1 MNIRKVTCKG
11 IIGGNVM
18 RNTAAQTIEQRHDY
32 HTVKWYKNWKLITSG
47 IGIIFILIVIGLTYY
62 QANHFNAKI
71 TINNVNVGHLTVEEA
86 LKQLQSSVLTNEVY
100 IGNELIFDGKD
111 TKMEFTEDDL
121 PAIKKHL
128 KSQWTFFPSF
138 KSKNYFLMPKTKDK
152 YRSET
157 LKEEFEQK
165 LISMNQQLKAPKDA
179 QAILKDGKIIISE
192 SRDGTQY
199 DVTTLLN
206 NYDKQEYISEIHLD
220 SSFILPI
227 KEDSE
232 IVKNQEKKLQ
242 QLLQGTVEYKVQDQV
257 YSLKASELIKNAT
270 VSKDLDVSIDPANIT
285 NKITEI
291 DNSQSTLGK
300 HFTFKTHSGKV
311 ISVKGQGYGWAL
323 DVEKEAAL
331 VKSAFENGEK
341 ALSATNIIGNGWS
354 NEGYGY
360 NTLTNNGI
368 GDTYA
373 EVSIKEQRIWLYKDG
388 KLILS
393 THVVTGK
400 HSTQQD
406 TLPGVWYILY
416 KRSPYTLTGST
427 AGNPNYSIE
436 VDYWAPFTNSG
447 QGFHDAGWRNNW
459 SSNAYLTA
467 GSGGCVNVPP
477 NVMKDVYNNLET
489 YEPVVVY

>member
-1 MNIRKVTCKG
+1 MIIRKVTCRG
-11 IIGGNVM
+11 INGGNVM
-18 RNTAAQTIEQRHDY
+18 GNTAAQTIEQRHDY
-32 HTVKWYKNWKLITSG
+32 HTVKWYKNWKFITGG
-47 IGIIFILIVIGLTYY
+47 IGIIFILIIIGLNYY

-71 TINNVNVGHLTVEEA
+71 TINNVNVGHLTAEDA
-86 LKQLQSSVLTNEVY
+86 LKTLQTSVLKNEVY
-100 IGNELIFDGKD
+100 IENELILDGKD

-138 KSKNYFLMPKTKDK
+138 KSKNYSLLPKNKDK

-157 LKEEFEQK
+157 LKKEFEQK
-165 LISMNQQLKAPKDA
+165 LISMNQDLQAPKDA
-179 QAILKDGKIIISE
+179 QAILENGEISI
-192 SRDGTQY
+192 SKSIDGTQY
-199 DVTTLLN
+199 DVTTLLK
-206 NYDKQEYISEIHLD
+206 NYDKQEYISEIHLE

-232 IVKNQEKKLQ
+232 IVKNEEKKLQ
-242 QLLQGTVEYKVQDQV
+242 QLLQQTVEYKVQDELFT
-257 YSLKASELIKNAT
+257 LKASDLIKNAT
-270 VSKDLDVSIDPANIT
+270 VTKDLKVSIDPANIT

-291 DNSQSTLGK
+291 NRSQSTLGK
-300 HFTFKTHSGKV
+300 NFSFKTHSGRV
-311 ISVKGQGYGWAL
+311 ISVKGEGYGWAL
-323 DVEKEAAL
+323 DVDKEAAL
-331 VKSAFENGEK
+331 VKAAFETGEK
-341 ALSATNIIGNGWS
+341 SLSATNIIGNGWS

-388 KLILS
+388 KLVL
-393 THVVTGK
+393 TTNVVTGK

-477 NVMKDVYNNLET
+477 NVMKEVYNTLET
-489 YEPVVVY
+489 YQPVVVY